1 MSLWPKILRYENLG
15 DRPDMIYQL
24 GDEVKVRVKNV
35 DLIKKQLDFEMV
47 VVKNS
52 GKKPRK

>member
-1 MSLWPKILRYENLG
+1 
-15 DRPDMIYQL
+15 MIYQL

-52 GKKPRK
+52 GKKPRR